1 MLLLL
6 SLWTHNISDPTLNHS
21 VSGAGEIKN
30 GAGLLGAY
38 LSGILADF
46 FGLAAYVWPVFFLCL
61 GAGFVSSWFVIPWWK
76 WIGYGLLGVCLLTFA
91 EAWKLQVGDLQ
102 GGGLLGAWL
111 YAEAALLISPTGSAL
126 VWCFALLAALELTF
140 GISWLAISVRG
151 FLKAGTKT
159 KEAATKAAV
168 KTKQVAKEA
177 AKKMPKASLPA
188 PKIKKLPAGKEK
200 ESPVLDIHV
209 VETPKPTQ
217 SAKELEE
224 KAKKGDK
231 PEKESGGGFFGTGKK
246 KEPEAAPRKPGILPP
261 IDLLKLPEPEKMEGK
276 DAKANAKIQA
286 EKAEAQK
293 ADLEKKGAAVI
304 ECLQSFGVQVTLA
317 RISPGPVVTM
327 FEIRPDAGVKA
338 SRIAGLA
345 NDLGMA
351 LKSMA
356 AVRIQAPIPGTDT
369 VGIEVANATRATVNF
384 RELLEDDAFKKS
396 PSLLTMA
403 LGKDISGRP
412 VAADLAKMPHLLVAG
427 ATGSGKSVC
436 LNSLLLSFLYKAKP
450 SELRLLLIDP
460 KRVELA
466 VYADLPHLVHPV
478 VTEMDLAKNALLW
491 AIDEMD
497 RRYKCIEELGVRNV
511 QGYNEKVLKMRA
523 AAKEKEA
530 EGQEANQDIPPLLPF
545 LVIVIDE
552 LADLMISKGKEVE
565 SSIVRLGQL
574 ARAAGIHLII
584 ATQRPSVDVVT
595 GLIKANFPCRIAF
608 QVSSNHD
615 SRTILDSVGAET
627 LLGRGDMLFKSS
639 GGKLQRIH
647 GAFVSDD
654 EVADVVGYWK
664 NQQAPVY
671 EIDFS
676 EYGEDEK
683 VEAIGGLD
691 PSRNSDVADDPIYAE
706 AVQFVREQGRV
717 SISLLQRRFRIGFN
731 RAARFMEQLEKD
743 GLVSAADSSKP
754 RSVKRD

>member
-1 MLLLL
+1 M
-6 SLWTHNISDPTLNHS
+6 
-21 VSGAGEIKN
+21 SGAGEVRN

-46 FGLAAYVWPVFFLCL
+46 FGLAAYVWPIFFLCL

-76 WIGYGLLGVCLLTFA
+76 WIGYGLLGVCMLTFV
-91 EAWKLQVGDLQ
+91 EAWGLRIGDLQ

-111 YAEAALLISPTGSAL
+111 YAEAARLISPTGSGL
-126 VWCFALLAALELTF
+126 VWCFGVLAGLELTF

-151 FLKAGTKT
+151 FLKAS
-159 KEAATKAAV
+159 TKAKAV
-168 KTKQVAKEA
+168 GSRAAAKTKQVAKDA
-177 AKKMPKASLPA
+177 AKKMPKAKLPA
-188 PKIKKLPAGKEK
+188 SKIKKLPAGKEK
-200 ESPVLDIHV
+200 DGPVLDIHV
-209 VETPKPTQ
+209 VETPKVPVQ
-217 SAKELEE
+217 SAKDLEE
-224 KAKKGDK
+224 RAKK
-231 PEKESGGGFFGTGKK
+231 PEKVEKEGFFGAGKK
-246 KEPEAAPRKPGILPP
+246 KEEEPCKAGILPP
-261 IDLLKLPEPEKMEGK
+261 VDLLKLPEPEKMEGR

-286 EKAEAQK
+286 EKQEAKK
-293 ADLEKKGAAVI
+293 ADLEKKGAALI
-304 ECLQSFGVQVTLA
+304 ACMQSFGVQASLA

-327 FEIRPDAGVKA
+327 FEVRPDAGVKA

-345 NDLGMA
+345 NELAMS
-351 LKSMA
+351 LKSAA

-369 VGIEVANATRATVNF
+369 VGIEIPNGERATVNF
-384 RELLEDDAFKKS
+384 RELLEDDTFKKS
-396 PSLLTMA
+396 SSLLTMA

-450 SELRLLLIDP
+450 SELRLLLVDP

-523 AAKEKEA
+523 AAKEKE
-530 EGQEANQDIPPLLPF
+530 EQGQEANQSIPPLLPF

-615 SRTILDSVGAET
+615 SRTILDSTGAET

-664 NQQAPVY
+664 KQQAPVY
-671 EIDFS
+671 EVDFS
-676 EYGEDEK
+676 EYGEEEK
-683 VEAIGGLD
+683 GESLGGLE
-691 PSRNSDVADDPIYAE
+691 PGRGSDVADDPIYAE

-754 RSVKRD
+754 RSVRKD